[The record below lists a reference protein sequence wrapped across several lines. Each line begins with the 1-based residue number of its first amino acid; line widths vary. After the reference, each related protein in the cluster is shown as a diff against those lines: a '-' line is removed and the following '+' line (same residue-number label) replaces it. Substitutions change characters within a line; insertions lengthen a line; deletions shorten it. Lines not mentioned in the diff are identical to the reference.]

1 MGPILSVSLDSIAN
15 LPERK
20 PQWLDEREC
29 CVLVNKL
36 AHGGPYPD
44 PRKLC
49 ECPAY
54 AVGRC
59 TRAGNG
65 MMCAFHDRSFKWSKA
80 RDWQLQDDGSVVYAP
95 RRAAKKATR

>member
-1 MGPILSVSLDSIAN
+1 MGVLSVSLNSIAN
-15 LPERK
+15 LPERN

-44 PRKLC
+44 PRELC
-49 ECPAY
+49 KCPAY

-65 MMCAFHDRSFKWSKA
+65 MMCAFHDRTFQWSKA
-80 RDWQLQDDGSVVYAP
+80 RDWQLQDDGSVEYAP
-95 RRAAKKATR
+95 RRKKGQAER